1 MVVFIALVSKGSQSA
16 LLPGTYSDA
25 RIALRRGL
33 FDYLLVGLANV
44 RFDGAIE
51 ICHDLRSRQLV
62 NVEVEP

>member
-16 LLPGTYSDA
+16 LLPGTNSDA

-33 FDYLLVGLANV
+33 FDCLLIGLADV

-51 ICHDLRSRQLV
+51 ICHDLRRWQLI